1 MNLAAT
7 FRHMPEPPH
16 KPGERKRSKFRT
28 TPGVVYHLLA
38 SEIRRLGGREIIIE
52 AGFHQSQI
60 RNDGWPYSNAR
71 PLHPAVRVSFQSNE
85 GPLSFDC
92 QTYSTIDDNLHA
104 IAKTMER
111 LRDIAR
117 YGAVK
122 GGQQYRGWKQLPG
135 DQPPTQTATAVDL
148 RMAAA
153 FLCMLAGEPDSMIPA
168 VLNLP
173 SSIREVYR
181 AAALKCHPDRGGSP
195 EMMAR
200 VNAAKDLI
208 EKHQT
213 AGVA

>member
-1 MNLAAT
+1 VNLAAT
-7 FRHMPEPPH
+7 FRHMPEPPY

-38 SEIRRLGGREIIIE
+38 AEIRRLGGREIIIE

-122 GGQQYRGWKQLPG
+122 GGQQYKGWKQLPG
-135 DQPPTQTATAVDL
+135 DQPPTEHPLKAVD
-148 RMAAA
+148 AAA
-153 FLCMLAGEPDSMIPA
+153 KLLCQLGNEHEIFRHAVIAEPDT
-168 VLNLP
+168 L
-173 SSIREVYR
+173 RRVYR
-181 AAALKCHPDRGGSP
+181 AAALKCHPDQGGSP

-213 AGVA
+213 AGAA